1 MPKQKGLTYKQSGV
15 NYDIVDPLKRLAQIE
30 GKRTARNLIYSKMKE
45 ISESRGESAYV
56 VENNNSYLAIVEEC
70 LGTKS
75 LIADAM
81 QKITG
86 KSYYDLIAQDSVAYI
101 VNDLITVGAQPTAV
115 MAYWALGSSE
125 WFTDQKRIETLVKGW
140 AKACDMAG
148 AAWGGGETPVLKGVI
163 NEEAID
169 IAGACFGIIQPK
181 DKLTLGKKLKPGDK
195 IILLESKGIQ
205 SNGVSLARKIA
216 SLLPQGYATKIG
228 NGKMY
233 GEALL
238 TPTIIYA
245 KLIQD
250 LFKNKIDIHYMANI
264 TGHGWR
270 KIMRSNKVFTYRIH
284 TLPPVPEVFHFIMEK
299 GPVDEKEAYGDFNMG
314 AGFAVYVP
322 KKDANKVVEIA
333 KKNKIKAYIAG
344 SVEKGPKQVI
354 IEPKDIVFKGESLNI
369 R

>member
-1 MPKQKGLTYKQSGV
+1 MKNQLTYKQSGV
-15 NYDIVDPLKRLAQIE
+15 NYDLIDPLKRLAQVE
-30 GKRTARNLIYSKMKE
+30 GKKTARNLQLSKMKE
-45 ISESRGESAYV
+45 ISASRGESAYV

-86 KSYYDLIAQDSVAYI
+86 KSYYDMIAQDSVAYI
-101 VNDLITVGAQPTAV
+101 INDLITVGAQPTV
-115 MAYWALGSSE
+115 IVAYWALGSSE
-125 WFTDQKRIETLVKGW
+125 WFADKKRIETLVKGW

-181 DKLTLGKKLKPGDK
+181 NRLILGKKLRPGDK

-216 SLLPQGYATKIG
+216 SMLPQGYATKIG
-228 NGKMY
+228 GGKMY

-238 TPTIIYA
+238 APTIIYA

-270 KIMRSNKVFTYRIH
+270 KIMRSNKILTYRIQ
-284 TLPPVPEVFHFIMEK
+284 TLPPVPEVFNFIMEK

-314 AGFAVYVP
+314 AGFAVFVP

-333 KKNKIKAYIAG
+333 QKNKIKAYIAG
-344 SVEKGPKQVI
+344 QVEKGQKQVI
-354 IEPKDIVFKGESLNI
+354 IEPKNIIFEKESLQV
-369 R
+369 RT